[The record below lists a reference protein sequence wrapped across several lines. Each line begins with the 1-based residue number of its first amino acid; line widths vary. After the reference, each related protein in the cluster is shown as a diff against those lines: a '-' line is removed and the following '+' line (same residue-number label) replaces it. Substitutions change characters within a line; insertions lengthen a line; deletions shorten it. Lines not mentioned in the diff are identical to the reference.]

1 LPGDAVASN
10 EDYRGK
16 ALECMAAAEAAADPR
31 ERLALLE
38 IAQSWM
44 KLAKYVAARN
54 GLPGDENRD

>member
-1 LPGDAVASN
+1 VVPSN
-10 EDYRGK
+10 EEYRGK
-16 ALECMAAAEAAADPR
+16 ALECMAAAEATVDPR

-54 GLPGDENRD
+54 GLPGDESQD